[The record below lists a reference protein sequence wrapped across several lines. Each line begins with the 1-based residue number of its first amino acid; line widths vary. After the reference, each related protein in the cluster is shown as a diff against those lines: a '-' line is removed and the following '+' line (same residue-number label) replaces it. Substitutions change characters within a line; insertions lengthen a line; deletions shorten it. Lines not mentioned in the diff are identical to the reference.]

1 LPDPWQPIDRR
12 ELSAIDKFTTRYKTD
27 AAIRARFKGVVEGI
41 LQSAQERGNIIEAV
55 RQLSSVVWIGAN
67 GSDVVSDNDEN
78 AITPHHPNPPRP
90 DPPAWSGSIV
100 QQYQIAFLALAN
112 IQMLAATQAGP
123 D

>member
-1 LPDPWQPIDRR
+1 
-12 ELSAIDKFTTRYKTD
+12 
-27 AAIRARFKGVVEGI
+27 
-41 LQSAQERGNIIEAV
+41 
-55 RQLSSVVWIGAN
+55 LSSVVWIGAN